1 LACLSYVKSAADGT
15 KTELVAWVRCRQR
28 FVTDAWTLALLVS
41 TALHAGFQLTVT
53 LVVYPALA
61 DVQPNLW
68 AAAHARH
75 SRRIT
80 PLVALVYGAA
90 LTCCVGVLI
99 NSGGNTTTQL
109 AGMVIAI
116 AGTVAAI
123 AVTASCAGPTH
134 RRLSSDLDP
143 VLMRKLI
150 SCDRWRTVAAVLAL
164 VGAVLLATG

>member
-1 LACLSYVKSAADGT
+1 MDRCAPGKHGAA
-15 KTELVAWVRCRQR
+15 R
-28 FVTDAWTLALLVS
+28 
-41 TALHAGFQLTVT
+41 GFPAHGDVG
-53 LVVYPALA
+53 VYPALA

-68 AAAHARH
+68 AAAHA
-75 SRRIT
+75 
-80 PLVALVYGAA
+80 
-90 LTCCVGVLI
+90 I

-116 AGTVAAI
+116 AGTVATNAL
-123 AVTASCAGPTH
+123 TAFCAGPTH